1 LDALGSLA
9 SFVYDGVNRRQ
20 SITRSGT
27 TVTSVYDIYSPVQE
41 LSGGSVLA
49 NLLTGLGID
58 ERFTRTE
65 SGTTSTFLTDLLG
78 SAVSLTNNSGVI
90 QTSYGHDAY
99 GVATASGSSN
109 GNPLPVHRPQ
119 Q

>member
-1 LDALGSLA
+1 
-9 SFVYDGVNRRQ
+9 
-20 SITRSGT
+20 
-27 TVTSVYDIYSPVQE
+27 VQE

-90 QTSYGHDAY
+90 QTSYGLRRL
-99 GVATASGSSN
+99 GVATTSGLRSEERWTS
-109 GNPLPVHRPQ
+109 LPKQACMGLRPAGAARSTSGLQ
-119 Q
+119 AVAAPAIGPAR